1 MLKKTRIVVIG
12 AGFAGLRVIR
22 KLAGSDA
29 EIVLIDRYNYHT
41 FIPLLY
47 QVASGFIAPSAIAIP
62 LRKHLRSIP
71 NARFIH
77 AEVKEIDR
85 ALKTIKTDI
94 IDLTYDYLVI
104 ATGSKTKFLGV
115 EGAAEYALKMRTLQ
129 NAIKIRDRIISNFE
143 RAAICPNL
151 EQRRQLL
158 TIAIVGGGATGVELS
173 GSLMELVRGTLT
185 RDYPA
190 IDASQVKVILIHSG
204 ERLLQG
210 YPAHLGNYTCKQLR
224 RRGIKIHLNSRVSQ
238 VMPDALLLNDG
249 TILESAAIIWT
260 AGVEANYPQAE
271 LPTASNKICVSSTL
285 QLPDYPTVYAVGD
298 VAFVK
303 QDGKPLAGIAP
314 EAIQQG
320 TTVGSNLQRQL
331 KGLDP
336 KPFDYFNKG
345 KAAII
350 ARNSGVA
357 YLFGQIPLRG
367 FAAWLLWLGIHLY
380 YLPGIANRSVV
391 LASWIRD
398 YLTRERDHRQL
409 IPPRRHN
416 HVPLATTSTERPLY
430 KTHTWS

>member
-1 MLKKTRIVVIG
+1 M
-12 AGFAGLRVIR
+12 
-22 KLAGSDA
+22 
-29 EIVLIDRYNYHT
+29 
-41 FIPLLY
+41 
-47 QVASGFIAPSAIAIP
+47 
-62 LRKHLRSIP
+62 
-71 NARFIH
+71 
-77 AEVKEIDR
+77 
-85 ALKTIKTDI
+85 
-94 IDLTYDYLVI
+94 
-104 ATGSKTKFLGV
+104 
-115 EGAAEYALKMRTLQ
+115 
-129 NAIKIRDRIISNFE
+129 
-143 RAAICPNL
+143 
-151 EQRRQLL
+151 

-185 RDYPA
+185 KDYPA
-190 IDASQVKVILIHSG
+190 IDASQVKIILIHSG

-224 RRGIKIHLNSRVSQ
+224 RRGIKVHLESRVSQ
-238 VMPDALLLNDG
+238 VMPDAIELDDG

-271 LPTASNKICVSSTL
+271 LPTASKDKICVSSTL
-285 QLPDYPTVYAVGD
+285 QLPDHPTVYATGD

-303 QDGKPLAGIAP
+303 QDGKPLVGIAP

-357 YLFGQIPLRG
+357 YLFGRIPLRG

-391 LASWIRD
+391 LGSWIRD

-409 IPPRRHN
+409 IPRRRHN
-416 HVPLATTSTERPLY
+416 DFPSKSLGDRPLY
-430 KTHTWS
+430 KIHTWS